1 MYIYIYIY
9 MCVCVWLTF
18 PARQRAL
25 CGSEHRRSSGRAKAP
40 RIPQQALHHRS
51 AVDFRTGPDSISRWP
66 SPMPLSRGVPR
77 VLSTKSGKKRRW
89 STFGAKVACVCV
101 CFLLFEL
108 FVKSVACT
116 EVRVGFAPEAFKAQR
131 HQRRCEEAKL
141 ALILECRFPRDLSPR

>member
-1 MYIYIYIY
+1 MKYKIVKYDIMKIICTFIYIYIY
-9 MCVCVWLTF
+9 VCVCVWLTF

-51 AVDFRTGPDSISRWP
+51 AVDFRTGHDSISRWP

-89 STFGAKVACVCV
+89 STFGAQVACVCV
-101 CFLLFEL
+101 CVFSAL
-108 FVKSVACT
+108 
-116 EVRVGFAPEAFKAQR
+116 RAFCQKCGLHR
-131 HQRRCEEAKL
+131 GS
-141 ALILECRFPRDLSPR
+141 CRFCAGGVQSATSPKKM